1 MSTADLYI
9 DVVRGEFVANRTNSS
24 IASLPPLVRGTTQ
37 NFRVMLLNPT
47 GEATG
52 PNVYTPLAVAGQ
64 TIQMA
69 IGIFG
74 GASYLTSQFSW
85 TGGTDLA
92 NPFFSA
98 SLSLNTANITSA
110 IGSSKTLACSIQID
124 RVESGIP
131 TNVILKDVI
140 IKNAIIV
147 PGTEISA
154 PGRTLLYAETAAT
167 LFLTRTITGRV
178 RFINDTDATKM
189 NELFT
194 DTDGSFQEQPVS

>member
-37 NFRVMLLNPT
+37 NFRVML
-47 GEATG
+47 
-52 PNVYTPLAVAGQ
+52 YTPLAVAGQ